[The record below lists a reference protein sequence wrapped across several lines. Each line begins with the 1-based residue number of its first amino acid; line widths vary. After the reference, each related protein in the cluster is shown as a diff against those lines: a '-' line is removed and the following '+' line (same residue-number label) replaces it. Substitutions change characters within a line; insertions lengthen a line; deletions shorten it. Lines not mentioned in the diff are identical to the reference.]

1 MFISNFFE
9 CALGLCQYDISYR
22 IRIIHIYSLVRL
34 KFNSQTMY
42 VMESLGIIEM
52 LGWYVVGFSTTI
64 VTLEIVS
71 RLNLVRRKEKK
82 TAYLGSSYAAL
93 R

>member
-1 MFISNFFE
+1 
-9 CALGLCQYDISYR
+9 
-22 IRIIHIYSLVRL
+22 
-34 KFNSQTMY
+34 
-42 VMESLGIIEM
+42 MESLGIIEM
-52 LGWYVVGFSTTI
+52 LVWYVVGFSTTI

>member
-1 MFISNFFE
+1 
-9 CALGLCQYDISYR
+9 
-22 IRIIHIYSLVRL
+22 
-34 KFNSQTMY
+34 MY

>member
-1 MFISNFFE
+1 
-9 CALGLCQYDISYR
+9 
-22 IRIIHIYSLVRL
+22 
-34 KFNSQTMY
+34 
-42 VMESLGIIEM
+42 M

-82 TAYLGSSYAAL
+82 RAYLESTYTAL

>member
-1 MFISNFFE
+1 
-9 CALGLCQYDISYR
+9 
-22 IRIIHIYSLVRL
+22 
-34 KFNSQTMY
+34 MY

-64 VTLEIVS
+64 LTLQIVS
-71 RLNLVRRKEKK
+71 KLKLMRRKEKGM
-82 TAYLGSSYAAL
+82 AYLGSTYVAL

>member
-1 MFISNFFE
+1 
-9 CALGLCQYDISYR
+9 
-22 IRIIHIYSLVRL
+22 
-34 KFNSQTMY
+34 MY

-71 RLNLVRRKEKK
+71 KLNLMRRKEKRR
-82 TAYLGSSYAAL
+82 AYLGSAYAAL

>member
-1 MFISNFFE
+1 MGI
-9 CALGLCQYDISYR
+9 CQYDISYLN
-22 IRIIHIYSLVRL
+22 RIIHINSLVRL
-34 KFNSQTMY
+34 KYNLQTIY